1 MPLFEIVA
9 ATLLITGTTLI
20 AIAAIGLLRLPDF
33 FCRAHALTKA
43 MTLGI
48 MSILIASWV
57 HFGTSN
63 IGFKI
68 LLAIIFQFIT
78 IPVSGHILGL
88 VAFRKNIKRYKH
100 KDIT

>member
-1 MPLFEIVA
+1 MDMLSTVTA
-9 ATLLITGTTLI
+9 SLMITGTTLI

-48 MSILIASWV
+48 MCMLVASWV
-57 HFGTSN
+57 HLGTSN
-63 IGFKI
+63 LGFKI

-78 IPVSGHILGL
+78 IPVSGHVLGW
-88 VAFRKNIKRYKH
+88 VAFHKNIKRWKH
-100 KDIT
+100 KDPS

>member
-1 MPLFEIVA
+1 MPLLDIIVA
-9 ATLLITGTTLI
+9 SLLITGTTLI

-48 MSILIASWV
+48 MCMLIASWV
-57 HFGTSN
+57 YFGTSN
-63 IGFKI
+63 MGFKI

-78 IPVSGHILGL
+78 IPVSGHILGF

-100 KDIT
+100 KDIA